1 MVSGLNH
8 ITGRLG
14 LTHRSTAS
22 IFIPMNKTA
31 SSANA
36 DLDLQNLEVRV
47 EELIRACSFLKEE
60 NKSLR
65 LRQDHLVA
73 ERAALIE
80 KTELARSRVEAMISR
95 LKAMEST
102 Q

>member
-1 MVSGLNH
+1 
-8 ITGRLG
+8 
-14 LTHRSTAS
+14 
-22 IFIPMNKTA
+22 MNKTE

-36 DLDLQNLEVRV
+36 DLDLRKLEVRV

>member
-1 MVSGLNH
+1 MSKIETSNN
-8 ITGRLG
+8 T
-14 LTHRSTAS
+14 
-22 IFIPMNKTA
+22 
-31 SSANA
+31 
-36 DLDLQNLEVRV
+36 DLDLRKLEVRV
-47 EELIRACSFLKEE
+47 EELIRACAYLKEE

-65 LRQDHLVA
+65 TRQDTLVA

-95 LKAMEST
+95 LKAMESI